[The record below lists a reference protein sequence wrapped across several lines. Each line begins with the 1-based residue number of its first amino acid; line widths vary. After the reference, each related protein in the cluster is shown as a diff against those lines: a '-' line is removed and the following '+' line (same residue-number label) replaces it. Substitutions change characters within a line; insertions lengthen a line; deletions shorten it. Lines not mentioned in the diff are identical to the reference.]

1 MKSKDQREQL
11 TIWRPLLDISREQIC
26 QWVQQLQIAYVND
39 PTNLDTQYDR
49 AWCRH
54 ELWHILQSRYPKMQ
68 QALARTSYLMQ
79 DANEILNEVLQQDLS
94 FCGNEEKLDL
104 IKLKQLSLARQR
116 QLLSTWMKGQ
126 DTYRPAFEMVQRLQD
141 EKLTLKPR
149 LGGEKIHLYG
159 RIGAWPLKK
168 AIQEAHIFPW
178 MRHTIQI
185 LSVDNVMLGVF
196 TPNGFWLAQSE
207 YCEIGALN
215 CNITFIGG
223 GNMAQALIGG
233 LLSRGLPATRIT
245 VSDPFEKIR
254 LLLQEKDV
262 HVTEDNI
269 EAIKHADIVVFAVKP
284 QVLGSVLK
292 PLKGLLDDKLLISIV
307 AGAEIK
313 TISDLTGSERIVRVM
328 PNTPALVQ
336 TGAHGI
342 YANPEVS
349 AKDRELTT
357 QVLAA
362 TGLTLWVNS
371 EAQIDAVTAVS
382 GSGPAYF
389 FYMMESMIRAGKN
402 MGLDEKVATAL
413 TLQTALGAAQ
423 MAITSSSAPSDLRK
437 NVTSPNG
444 TTQAA
449 LEVFDRAQI
458 SQNIQTALAAAQ
470 KRSQELAQELSD
482 SIK

>member
-1 MKSKDQREQL
+1 MSA
-11 TIWRPLLDISREQIC
+11 
-26 QWVQQLQIAYVND
+26 V
-39 PTNLDTQYDR
+39 
-49 AWCRH
+49 
-54 ELWHILQSRYPKMQ
+54 
-68 QALARTSYLMQ
+68 
-79 DANEILNEVLQQDLS
+79 
-94 FCGNEEKLDL
+94 
-104 IKLKQLSLARQR
+104 
-116 QLLSTWMKGQ
+116 
-126 DTYRPAFEMVQRLQD
+126 
-141 EKLTLKPR
+141 
-149 LGGEKIHLYG
+149 
-159 RIGAWPLKK
+159 
-168 AIQEAHIFPW
+168 
-178 MRHTIQI
+178 
-185 LSVDNVMLGVF
+185 
-196 TPNGFWLAQSE
+196 
-207 YCEIGALN
+207 LN

-233 LLSRGLPATRIT
+233 LISRGLPATRIT
-245 VSDPFEKIR
+245 VSDPVENVR
-254 LLLQEKDV
+254 QLLLEKDV
-262 HVTEDNI
+262 HVTDDNAA
-269 EAIKHADIVVFAVKP
+269 AIKNADIVVLAVKP
-284 QVLGSVLK
+284 QVLGTVLK
-292 PLKGLLDDKLLISIV
+292 PLHGLFDGKLIISIV

-313 TISDLTGSERIVRVM
+313 TISELTGNDRVVRVM

-342 YANPEVS
+342 FAYDVVES
-349 AKDRELTT
+349 KDRELAT

-362 TGLTLWVNS
+362 TGLTIWVNS
-371 EAQIDAVTAVS
+371 EAQVDAVTAVS

-423 MAITSSSAPSDLRK
+423 MAITSSNSPSELRK

-470 KRSQELAQELSD
+470 KRSHELAQELSD

>member
-1 MKSKDQREQL
+1 MS
-11 TIWRPLLDISREQIC
+11 
-26 QWVQQLQIAYVND
+26 A
-39 PTNLDTQYDR
+39 
-49 AWCRH
+49 
-54 ELWHILQSRYPKMQ
+54 
-68 QALARTSYLMQ
+68 
-79 DANEILNEVLQQDLS
+79 
-94 FCGNEEKLDL
+94 
-104 IKLKQLSLARQR
+104 
-116 QLLSTWMKGQ
+116 
-126 DTYRPAFEMVQRLQD
+126 
-141 EKLTLKPR
+141 
-149 LGGEKIHLYG
+149 
-159 RIGAWPLKK
+159 
-168 AIQEAHIFPW
+168 
-178 MRHTIQI
+178 
-185 LSVDNVMLGVF
+185 
-196 TPNGFWLAQSE
+196 
-207 YCEIGALN
+207 ALN

-245 VSDPFEKIR
+245 VSDPFENIR
-254 LLLQEKDV
+254 QLLQEKDV
-262 HVTEDNI
+262 HVTDDNI
-269 EAIKHADIVVFAVKP
+269 AAIKNADIVVFAVKP
-284 QVLGSVLK
+284 QVLGGVLK
-292 PLKGLLDDKLLISIV
+292 PLKGLLEDKLLISIV

-313 TISDLTGSERIVRVM
+313 TISDLTGSERVVRVM

-336 TGAHGI
+336 TGAHGMF
-342 YANPEVS
+342 AKPEIS
-349 AKDRELTT
+349 AKDRELAT

-362 TGLTLWVNS
+362 TGLTLWVSS

-423 MAITSSSAPSDLRK
+423 MAITSSNAPSELRK